1 MKSDSPPMNVLA
13 VGAPGQIEATPVHPA
28 WRAVLIVVGT
38 AALALGIIGI
48 FVPVLPTTPFLL
60 VAAACYARSSTRLY
74 LWLLS
79 RPSIGPIV
87 IEWRR
92 SRSLP
97 PGVKN
102 RALVVVA
109 LTFTISIVLVD
120 SLLLRVGLV
129 ATAMILMAFLYR
141 IPTAEPALD

>member
-1 MKSDSPPMNVLA
+1 MPMDSLPAREPRPMR
-13 VGAPGQIEATPVHPA
+13 ATPLHPV
-28 WRAVLIVVGT
+28 WRAVLIIVGT
-38 AALALGIIGI
+38 VALALGAIGI

-74 LWLLS
+74 EWLLS

-87 IEWRR
+87 GEWRR